1 MQAEIVTIGTELLLG
16 EIVDTNSAWIA
27 ERLMTIGLNLFYATT
42 VGDNLERIT
51 QVLRTA
57 LERSQVVITTG
68 GLGPTVDDMTRE
80 AVAAA
85 SERELYLDEGPLGE
99 IACFFSRHG
108 RGMTDNNRRQALM
121 PRGATVIHNPVGT
134 APCFAVEHDGRLL
147 ISLPGVPHEM
157 KHLMT
162 TEVLPLLQRRFGLQS
177 VIRSRRLHTAG
188 LGESAA
194 DARIGDLME
203 AGNPTV
209 GTRAHPGEVDIVI
222 TAKADSDAAAEA
234 LIAPVASELR
244 RRLGHYVFGSDGE
257 GHGEVVLRLMSER
270 GLSLA
275 TVESSPQGDLA
286 RMLYQAASF
295 REVYRCGMI
304 YSDRCPEPLGLP
316 LQTPDRPPLADQ
328 ALADALAERC
338 RQQADTDMALAIVGP
353 SDLGKSPGPLVYY
366 ALATP
371 TGLLHREPRPGRGG
385 PSGRGWLVHLGLE
398 LLRRHLL
405 GLPEEG

>member
-27 ERLMTIGLNLFYATT
+27 ERLTTIGLNLFYTTT
-42 VGDNLERIT
+42 VGDNLARIT

-57 LERSQVVITTG
+57 LERSDVVITTG

-80 AVAAA
+80 AAAAA
-85 SERELYLDEGPLGE
+85 SDRELYLDKGLLDE

-121 PRGATVIHNPVGT
+121 PSGATIIHNPVGT
-134 APCFAVEHDGRLL
+134 APCFAVEHDGHLL

-157 KHLMT
+157 MHLMT
-162 TEVLPLLQRRFGLQS
+162 TEVLPLLQQRFGLHS

-194 DARIGDLME
+194 DSRIGDLME

-222 TAKADSDAAAEA
+222 TAKADSDAAADA
-234 LIAPVASELR
+234 LIAPVETELR

-257 GHGEVVLRLMSER
+257 GHGEVVLRLLSER

-286 RMLYQAASF
+286 RMLYQVPSF
-295 REVYRCGMI
+295 REAYRCGLI
-304 YSDRCPEPLGLP
+304 VSDRCPAPLGLEPHDASGQP
-316 LQTPDRPPLADQ
+316 LCDQ

-338 RQQADTDMALAIVGP
+338 REQAGADLALAIIGP
-353 SDLGKSPGPLVYY
+353 SDLGKSPGPRVFY

-371 TGLLHREPRPGRGG
+371 EGLLHREPRPGRGG
-385 PSGRGWLVHLGLE
+385 PSGATS
-398 LLRRHLL
+398 
-405 GLPEEG
+405 